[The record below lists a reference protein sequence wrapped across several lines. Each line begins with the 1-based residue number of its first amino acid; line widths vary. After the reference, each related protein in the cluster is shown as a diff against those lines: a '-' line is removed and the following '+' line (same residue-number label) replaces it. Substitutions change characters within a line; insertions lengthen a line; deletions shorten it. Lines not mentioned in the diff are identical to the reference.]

1 MPFRFKSFRVYIEA
15 KEYCKFCREFVSA
28 NITDKGLADQICRAL
43 NSIILNIAEG
53 SADTSD
59 AEFARFPGI
68 SIRSV
73 YETVA
78 GVDLAENYG
87 MIHSDVN
94 LKIENKAER
103 LVKQLSAFR
112 SSLANS
118 QRLQALVCGLWGY
131 KLQVIGYW
139 P

>member
-1 MPFRFKSFRVYIEA
+1 MPFRFKSFRVYDEA
-15 KEYCKFCREFVSA
+15 KEFSKFCRGHVFT
-28 NITDKGLADQICRAL
+28 NITDKNLADQICRAL

-53 SADTSD
+53 SADKSD
-59 AEFARFPGI
+59 AEFARFLGI

-78 GVDLAENYG
+78 GFDLAETYG
-87 MIHSDVN
+87 MIPSDLN
-94 LKIENKAER
+94 LDIENKAER
-103 LVKQLSAFR
+103 LVKQLSSFR

-118 QRLQALVCGLWGY
+118 P
-131 KLQVIGYW
+131 K

>member
-1 MPFRFKSFRVYIEA
+1 MPFRFKSFRVYNEA
-15 KEYCKFCREFVSA
+15 KAFCKFCRDHVSDK
-28 NITDKGLADQICRAL
+28 ITDKGLADQICRAL

-59 AEFARFPGI
+59 AEFARFLGI

-78 GVDLAENYG
+78 GFDLAENYD
-87 MIHSDVN
+87 MILSDLN
-94 LKIENKAER
+94 LEIESKAER

-118 QRLQALVCGLWGY
+118 P
-131 KLQVIGYW
+131 K